1 MLQNKKHL
9 RMEQSSMHAYHQ
21 VFYLCLKI
29 MQKTE
34 EPETLQVLTYLTVC
48 SIKERLLTFRIPV
61 KTT

>member
-1 MLQNKKHL
+1 
-9 RMEQSSMHAYHQ
+9 MHAYHQ

-29 MQKTE
+29 MHKTE